1 MAKSTAATADDDTPG
16 LVRLHHDD
24 ASACSWE
31 GTEYQVDANGDV
43 VVPQTAVAALRSH
56 GFVPVP
62 LPAAAEA

>member
-1 MAKSTAATADDDTPG
+1 MAKSTAAIGDGDAGG

-24 ASACSWE
+24 ASACSWD
-31 GTEYQVDANGDV
+31 GAEYQIDATGDV
-43 VVPQTAVAALRSH
+43 VVPRAAVAALRAH